1 MNPFAYAKAASPSA
15 ALTEFDG
22 ERGARYIAGGTT
34 ILDLMKITVETPP
47 MLIDI
52 NALPL
57 RSIDVSGEA
66 IRIGALA
73 RLSDVAN
80 DESVRSR
87 LPLVAIALEQSASPQ
102 LRNMATIGGNLLQ
115 RTRCPYFRDVATP
128 CNKRARGGGC
138 GAMDGENRR
147 EAVLGTS
154 EHCIATH
161 PSDLAV
167 TLAALDATVHVTGLA
182 GNRDIALHDFYRLPG
197 DTPHVETSLE
207 PGELIV
213 AVSLPLLSY
222 GARSTYLKVRD
233 RAQYD
238 FALGS
243 AAVALDLD
251 GGTIRE
257 ARVALG
263 GVATIPWRS
272 PEAESEL
279 RGAPATRA
287 SFERA
292 ADAALAD
299 ARGRGG
305 NDFKILLA
313 KRTLVRALEIV
324 ASPFDS
330 AQGDTD
336 RARGDIA

>member
-1 MNPFAYAKAASPSA
+1 MNPFAYAKASSPSG
-15 ALTEFDG
+15 ALMKFAS
-22 ERGARYIAGGTT
+22 ERSARYLAGGTT
-34 ILDLMKITVETPP
+34 ILDLMKIAVETPP

-57 RSIDVSGEA
+57 RSIEVTGDT

-73 RLSDVAN
+73 LLSDVGNNEA
-80 DESVRSR
+80 VHSR
-87 LPLVAIALEQSASPQ
+87 LPFVAIALEQSASPQ

-115 RTRCPYFRDVATP
+115 RTRCAYFRDVATP
-128 CNKRARGGGC
+128 CNKRVPGNGC
-138 GAMDGENRR
+138 GAMEGEHRR

-154 EHCIATH
+154 ERCIATH

-167 TLAALDATVHVTGLA
+167 TLAALDATVHVTGLS
-182 GNRDIALHDFYRLPG
+182 GSRDIPLHGFYRLPG
-197 DTPHVETSLE
+197 DTPHIETSLE
-207 PGELIV
+207 PGELII

-222 GARSTYLKVRD
+222 GARSTYVKVRD

-238 FALGS
+238 FALAS

-251 GGTIRE
+251 RGTIRE

-263 GVATIPWRS
+263 GIATIPWRS
-272 PEAESEL
+272 REAESAL

-299 ARGRGG
+299 ARGRDG
-305 NDFKILLA
+305 NDYKIPLA
-313 KRTLVRALEIV
+313 KRTLIRALEITV
-324 ASPFDS
+324 DPSTGS
-330 AQGDTD
+330 G
-336 RARGDIA
+336 